1 MVIFG
6 ASGDLTRHKLIP
18 ALYNLALE
26 GWLPAGFSIVGFAR
40 QEHTHEAFRARMKE
54 AIDTF
59 SRRRP
64 AQEAVWD
71 TFSQGLFYITADFQ
85 DPNGYDTLRAQLER
99 IDQTRGTQGNRV
111 FYLATPPSFY
121 PTIIRQLG
129 RVGLNHG
136 GREGKGWARLIVEKP
151 FGHDLESAR
160 ALNRELSQVFHEDQI
175 YRIDHYLGKET
186 VQNILV
192 FRFAN
197 GIFEPVWNRRYVDH
211 VQITV
216 AESVGVEGRASYYE
230 EAGALRDMV
239 QSHMLQLLNL
249 VCMEPP
255 VAFDADAVRDEK
267 VKVLRA
273 LRPLDPDTAAQLTVR
288 GQ

>member
-1 MVIFG
+1 KTRRATWLRGEQLDGAHAGPANVVAAPTPAVPTENPLRAGMRLARTPEPCTMVIFG

-40 QEHTHEAFRARMKE
+40 QEHTNEAFRGRMKE

-111 FYLATPPSFY
+111 FYLA
-121 PTIIRQLG
+121 
-129 RVGLNHG
+129 
-136 GREGKGWARLIVEKP
+136 
-151 FGHDLESAR
+151 
-160 ALNRELSQVFHEDQI
+160 
-175 YRIDHYLGKET
+175 
-186 VQNILV
+186 
-192 FRFAN
+192 
-197 GIFEPVWNRRYVDH
+197 
-211 VQITV
+211 
-216 AESVGVEGRASYYE
+216 
-230 EAGALRDMV
+230 
-239 QSHMLQLLNL
+239 
-249 VCMEPP
+249 
-255 VAFDADAVRDEK
+255 
-267 VKVLRA
+267 
-273 LRPLDPDTAAQLTVR
+273 
-288 GQ
+288 